1 VLTKFISYYAR
12 RNNLLAVFFLVF
24 GTSIFIIPPANAES
38 VWTTV
43 VCGANGGNQQSFQV
57 GWDNSNQFFANKG
70 YIPRLYCEG
79 GYAGNYRIYISDTLD
94 NSALGYFN
102 GVVTDPSSPTP
113 SEPTPSPSPTETVTA
128 TPSPTPSESATP
140 TPSPSSTPEPEPSPS
155 PTSDTSTSESSGQET
170 QTSQTETPTVT
181 PVPTET
187 STVPSDTAT
196 IVAPVD
202 GSTAT
207 SEPAPE
213 PPAIPATP
221 PVVEP
226 EPPVVAPLPP
236 EEEPAPPVEEEAAPE
251 EAPEPPVEAEEPPPV
266 AEEPPTEEEE
276 PPVEAEEP
284 PVEAE
289 EPPPVQAD
297 EVDLET
303 LAPNTP
309 VQLENGVVLEAGV
322 VVALQLL
329 ENPAELLA
337 EIFTNPAEVLTA
349 LSNIGAD
356 MSPEVREESEKVI
369 VSAVIAG
376 NIATQAAASAGAVAA
391 MRRKP

>member
-1 VLTKFISYYAR
+1 MLTKFISYYAR

-102 GVVTDPSSPTP
+102 GVVTDPSGPTP

-128 TPSPTPSESATP
+128 TVDTETA
-140 TPSPSSTPEPEPSPS
+140 
-155 PTSDTSTSESSGQET
+155 TSDTSTVTGDT
-170 QTSQTETPTVT
+170 QTSTSNTDTSTQT
-181 PVPTET
+181 TET
-187 STVPSDTAT
+187 STTTTTDSSTATPDTAT
-196 IVAPVD
+196 VVAPVD

-207 SEPAPE
+207 SEPALE

-266 AEEPPTEEEE
+266 AEEPPAEEEE

-369 VSAVIAG
+369 ISAVIAG

-391 MRRKP
+391 IRRKP